1 MKLHHVLITGGN
13 GLIGK
18 HITQA
23 LLKQGHKVTH
33 LGRNK
38 AEINGVK
45 TYLWNVPE
53 QQIDEHCLDGVD
65 TIIHLA
71 GASMD
76 DKRWTPERKQEII
89 SSRTESIRLIYKL
102 LKENPRGVTS
112 IISASGVAYYGNQGS
127 ELLSEYS
134 NAAHDFLGTCCMEWE
149 AAVDEGKTLGLR
161 VVKYRTGVVLTTDGG
176 ALPALAKPVKSG
188 MGAVI
193 ASGNQ
198 WIPWIHLQD
207 VVDLYLLAVNDQ
219 TMAGVFNQTAPE
231 PVTNRQMTKALA
243 RQFKKSLWMPAIPA
257 FLLKMIMGEMSVFV
271 LNSTKAVPQAL
282 SHKNYTFKYADLTE
296 ALRELYG

>member
-18 HITQA
+18 HVTQA
-23 LLKQGHKVTH
+23 LLKQGHKVSH
-33 LGRNK
+33 LSRNK

-53 QQIDEHCLDGVD
+53 RQIDKHCLDGVD

-76 DKRWTPERKQEII
+76 DKRWTTERKQEII
-89 SSRTESIRLIYKL
+89 SSRTESIQLIYKL
-102 LKENPRGVTS
+102 LKESSMGVTT
-112 IISASGVAYYGNQGS
+112 IISASGVAYYGSQGNEVIPENS
-127 ELLSEYS
+127 K
-134 NAAHDFLGTCCMEWE
+134 AAQDFLGTCCMEWE

-161 VVKYRTGVVLTTDGG
+161 IVKYRTGVVLTIEGG

-188 MGAVI
+188 IGAVI
-193 ASGNQ
+193 GSGNQ

-219 TMAGVFNQTAPE
+219 TIAGVFNQTAPE
-231 PVTNRQMTKALA
+231 PVTNRQMTEALA
-243 RQFKKSLWMPAIPA
+243 SQFKKSLWMPAIPA
-257 FLLKMIMGEMSVFV
+257 FVLRMIMGEMSAFV

-282 SHKNYTFKYADLTE
+282 SHENYTFKYATLTK
-296 ALRELYG
+296 ALGELYG